1 VGRYEVVRLVGE
13 GAMGR
18 VLLAHDPVLDRDVA
32 VKYLR
37 SDLKIPRDVRSGL
50 LARMQHEARAAARV
64 AHPNLVVLHDMG
76 EDPGVGLFL
85 VFEYVE
91 GPTLKQRLLDD
102 RRLPAPEAARLVR
115 ELSAALTVAH
125 DAGILHRDVKP
136 ENIMLAKTGGKI
148 ADFGI
153 ARIPDS
159 TLTHQGGLM
168 GTPAYSAPET
178 FRAGKFSPASDQFSL
193 AASIYE
199 AISGQRAFP
208 GDDAVTVAA
217 RIASESPEPIAA
229 AAGLAPAVDAVLG
242 RALSRLPE
250 DRFPTCEAFGAALSR
265 SLSLPAA
272 ADLARAD
279 PPPASPASLAVSLPP
294 DTTGVPARV
303 SLIPPERRTGQVLLG
318 GLLVVAT
325 AALVIRTALRAAE
338 SGPDPASPVP
348 GLSAIAPSSSPAPA
362 RPPPLVRV
370 PPRSAR
376 PRGEPSAPSS
386 AQGTVPSA
394 TAPSPAGSV
403 PLTMPAAS
411 TQVPA
416 ADAGP
421 APPASA
427 APASPSASERPQHP
441 L

>member
-1 VGRYEVVRLVGE
+1 
-13 GAMGR
+13 
-18 VLLAHDPVLDRDVA
+18 
-32 VKYLR
+32 
-37 SDLKIPRDVRSGL
+37 
-50 LARMQHEARAAARV
+50 MQHEARAAARV

-91 GPTLKQRLLDD
+91 GPTLKQRLLDE
-102 RRLPAPEAARLVR
+102 RRLPAPEAARLAR

-125 DAGILHRDVKP
+125 EAGILHRDVKP

-217 RIASESPEPIAA
+217 RIASESPEPFAA
-229 AAGLAPAVDAVLG
+229 AAGLPPAVDAVLA

-250 DRFPTCEAFGAALSR
+250 DRFPTCEAFGAALAR

-272 ADLARAD
+272 GELARAES
-279 PPPASPASLAVSLPP
+279 ARASLASPSVSLPP
-294 DTTGVPARV
+294 GTLGDPGRV
-303 SLIPPERRTGQVLLG
+303 AEPPPERRTGQVVLG

-338 SGPDPASPVP
+338 SGPDPAPLP
-348 GLSAIAPSSSPAPA
+348 GVSAIAPSSSPAPA
-362 RPPPLVRV
+362 RPPPLVHL
-370 PPRSAR
+370 PRTAR
-376 PRGEPSAPSS
+376 PRGEPGVPAG
-386 AQGTVPSA
+386 AQA
-394 TAPSPAGSV
+394 TAPSANAPASTGAV
-403 PLTMPAAS
+403 PVTPPAAS
-411 TQVPA
+411 AQVPT

-421 APPASA
+421 PAPASA
-427 APASPSASERPQHP
+427 APAPPSASERPQR